1 MPQYS
6 VTRTGGGLPT
16 SDYAIGLDQAFATA
30 ESMRNQRRRNQQAA
44 NIMKQTMAAKGLA
57 GTVEVDGEGEINAQA
72 DEASLKRFWNTDKL
86 AKGQTTDSALLSWI
100 EQRNDYK
107 KDAESK
113 VQVTS
118 HSQEAMD
125 AAAKMQAEANNSAQG
140 QAFDDIANK
149 AALLAGGT
157 PLSVSRLGVSPDPR
171 ITPENAIAILQ
182 GNRQTQTP
190 VTQTNGAQLGP
201 VKSPGHVT
209 SRPTATPAVVPPW
222 ADPNAPVDTPMQ
234 TLQKSLSSGTPTDVE
249 ALKAMMDKSGVG
261 LDAMPPEIQDA
272 YNQKMLAA
280 KDLDTQIKLE
290 NQKGGGTIDL
300 DGTATGPI
308 NDEAMKRIAELQA
321 QKQALSQDSDLVS
334 KIAAIAHAQGQPNA
348 PNPFEAKAKAE
359 DGINSIVNPLSLP
372 KGAPVSGTSSGLTLT
387 PSGSG
392 GTEASGTAVGGT
404 VKQGGSQSAS
414 QNYEASVDKMAL
426 ESVKSNDTI
435 VTQSTNG
442 ADYQDTMPYSMGTLL
457 AQQGYRDAISA
468 GAGDA

>member
-1 MPQYS
+1 
-6 VTRTGGGLPT
+6 
-16 SDYAIGLDQAFATA
+16 
-30 ESMRNQRRRNQQAA
+30 
-44 NIMKQTMAAKGLA
+44 
-57 GTVEVDGEGEINAQA
+57 
-72 DEASLKRFWNTDKL
+72 
-86 AKGQTTDSALLSWI
+86 
-100 EQRNDYK
+100 
-107 KDAESK
+107 
-113 VQVTS
+113 
-118 HSQEAMD
+118 
-125 AAAKMQAEANNSAQG
+125 
-140 QAFDDIANK
+140 
-149 AALLAGGT
+149 
-157 PLSVSRLGVSPDPR
+157 
-171 ITPENAIAILQ
+171 
-182 GNRQTQTP
+182 
-190 VTQTNGAQLGP
+190 
-201 VKSPGHVT
+201 
-209 SRPTATPAVVPPW
+209 
-222 ADPNAPVDTPMQ
+222 
-234 TLQKSLSSGTPTDVE
+234 
-249 ALKAMMDKSGVG
+249 
-261 LDAMPPEIQDA
+261 
-272 YNQKMLAA
+272 MLA
-280 KDLDTQIKLE
+280 IKLE

-468 GAGDA
+468 GAGDAVGMQMNPFNSMLKAKIDSISNRNAVAQAANVVNTDVKQGGFEVKMDKVNAKVREGVTAQMSNNTTITQHGPKGGGSQQPEDNDITVGTVVMKKNKDGTITSTDSNISGSEEDVASNAYNNWSKLSETDKAVIRMNGTDKSSLKNALNKVVGKDIYEKTKSSISGKPVRKVEITIEGNKYQVALNSEGGLVPISGQKLPPHFDQKGHGAMGDYLGMLGDKLRSTPDKLKQLEISYMTDDDEMVGSYSPMSNNAKTSGTFPESFSKAIRRSVQLNQTNKSK